1 MIENKVLKE
10 CSELIDEYRK
20 YDLVIIYGYKGIGET
35 VQEYFMYNYNTMRS
49 SAYNC
54 KVKYFATSF
63 KNYEV
68 SEGTR
73 EVKGVPI
80 HYIGDL
86 QEYSDEALVI
96 VATRESDQD
105 DVLNIL
111 NEFHFKNVV
120 CVSKQLYTKL
130 KIENRKISGELRLE
144 VMQYSLNHQIKLE
157 FLREKVSRNE
167 KINVVFMSHTVATFG
182 CKSLYDALEKSPI
195 FIPYI
200 MPFERKEKVFSNWK
214 ELLEENCNC
223 FKSQGYRVLDAYD
236 GDYLVDMEKYNADI
250 IFIDYPNFF
259 SKGATTQVINDV
271 LSWKYLTCYVP
282 YGCLM
287 ANSFYYHYEAINT
300 RKFWKFF
307 LDTRYSFKRSI
318 SEADFNGGNTVL
330 SGYPKLDEYFIE
342 NNTSNIPEKLKNGK
356 PIVIYAPHWSIGMS
370 NNYATFNL
378 YNNIFLELAKNNPDI
393 NFVFK
398 PHPLLESR
406 IHRLNEQKKV
416 NLQIYEKYKDLMTY
430 KEYIQ
435 YVSTWENLP
444 NGIVIT
450 GGDYIELFKMSS
462 CMITD
467 SGSFIGEYLL
477 SGRPCIYLINPDK
490 PRPFEGYTEVAQKI
504 LHQYYLC
511 YNEEEI
517 ISSFNEVVLNGND
530 YKSEGRKK
538 VIESDFVNLGCA
550 GKFICEYLE
559 KELKG

>member
-10 CSELIDEYRK
+10 CSELIDIYRK
-20 YDLVIIYGYKGIGET
+20 YELVIIYGYKGIGET
-35 VQEYFMYNYNTMRS
+35 VQEYFMYNYNTMRA

-68 SEGTR
+68 AEGTR

-86 QEYSDEALVI
+86 QEYSEEALVI

-105 DVLNIL
+105 DVLDIL
-111 NEFHFKNVV
+111 NEFRFKNVV

-157 FLREKVSRNE
+157 YLREKIAKGEKARVVFLSHESSVWGAQSLYQAMLESSVFEPCVVVFNKKD
-167 KINVVFMSHTVATFG
+167 KINPNWKSETERNKTVFENFG
-182 CKSLYDALEKSPI
+182 YQTYTIYEGDYVDDLEKLKP
-195 FIPYI
+195 
-200 MPFERKEKVFSNWK
+200 
-214 ELLEENCNC
+214 
-223 FKSQGYRVLDAYD
+223 
-236 GDYLVDMEKYNADI
+236 DI
-250 IFIDYPNFF
+250 VFIDYPNAF
-259 SKGATTQVINDV
+259 SKAAETTVRSDILN
-271 LSWKYLTCYVP
+271 WKYLTCYVP

-356 PIVIYAPHWSIGMS
+356 PIVIYAPHWSIGVS
-370 NNYATFNL
+370 NRYSTFHL
-378 YNNIFLELAKNNPDI
+378 YGEFFLSLVKKFPEI

-398 PHPLLESR
+398 PHPQLGNQIKR
-406 IHRLNEQKKV
+406 IDEQKTCNSV
-416 NLQIYEKYKDLMTY
+416 VREKYEHLMGY
-430 KEYIQ
+430 QEYLEYVKE
-435 YVSTWENLP
+435 WGNLP
-444 NGIVIT
+444 NGVFVNT
-450 GGDYIELFKMSS
+450 GDYISLFKESA

-467 SGSFIGEYLL
+467 CGSFIGEWAISGKPCLYLV
-477 SGRPCIYLINPDK
+477 NPDK

-504 LHQYYLC
+504 LQQYYLC

-538 VIESDFVNLGCA
+538 VVESDFVNLGCA